1 MTAPIMELSEA
12 LAGLT
17 GQTQQD
23 VLQVFYSCSKPS
35 SDASNDSRCIDLN
48 QVETAL
54 HLEEGFFRKAIG
66 R

>member
-1 MTAPIMELSEA
+1 MTVPIMELSEA

-23 VLQVFYSCSKPS
+23 VLQVFLSCSKPNSDTS
-35 SDASNDSRCIDLN
+35 SGSKCIDLN
-48 QVETAL
+48 QVEVAL